1 MNSNLT
7 KLTAFG
13 IFWTGV
19 SRLST
24 QVFRFIII
32 IILARLLNPADFGI
46 VGLAAIFL
54 GLIDVIKELGLSAA
68 IVQRKEINEIH
79 LSTSFWASVIAGITL
94 FIIAILASPFVADF
108 FQEDI
113 VQPILIVSAI
123 GLIIGSFSV
132 IHYALLEKSLNFK
145 KLTIAEVCAAFV
157 SGMVSVFL
165 AINGYGVW
173 SLVFGGLAG
182 SFISVVI
189 LWKIVAWRP
198 SLRFSFARFKELFG
212 FGSHVMGSKV
222 LNYTHS
228 NMDYLVVG
236 KLLGTSAL
244 GYYSFAYHLITFP
257 VHKVSMMV
265 TRVTFPAFSTIQ
277 DDNNT
282 LRKGYLKVV
291 RYISLITFPMLAGMF
306 VVAPEFVV
314 VVYGAKW
321 APMILPLQILCLA
334 GALKSIGT
342 TTGSILL
349 SKGRADILFKCDIL
363 AAIVLPIAVI
373 IGANYGIAGVAAAVT
388 VSMVS
393 IFPIVQM
400 ITNKLIDLSMFSYF
414 KAIYP
419 AIIGSL
425 TLIVGVEIYQR
436 MSLAIYDLPA
446 MGILSS
452 SALIGII
459 IYILLMRIVFN
470 DIFKELKLLTH
481 KIREGERK

>member
-13 IFWTGV
+13 ILWTGI

-24 QVFRFIII
+24 QLFRFVIIV
-32 IILARLLNPADFGI
+32 ILARLLTPEDFGI

-54 GLIDVIKELGLSAA
+54 GFITTINELGLSAA
-68 IVQRKEINEIH
+68 IVQRKEIDELH

-94 FIIAILASPFVADF
+94 FIVVILASPFVADF

-123 GLIIGSFSV
+123 GLIIGSFIV
-132 IHYALLEKSLNFK
+132 VHQALLEKSLKFK
-145 KLTIAEVCAAFV
+145 KLAIAEVCAAVV
-157 SGMVSVFL
+157 SGIVSVSL
-165 AINGYGVW
+165 AISGYGVW
-173 SLVFGGLAG
+173 SLVFGGLVG
-182 SFISVVI
+182 SFISVII

-198 SLRFSFARFKELFG
+198 LLKFSFTRFKELFG
-212 FGSHVMGSKV
+212 FGSHVMGSRV
-222 LNYTHS
+222 LNYIDS

-257 VHKVSMMV
+257 LHKVSMMV

-277 DDNNT
+277 DDNET

-334 GALKSIGT
+334 GALKSVGT
-342 TTGSILL
+342 TVGSVLL
-349 SKGRADILFKCDIL
+349 SKGRADIQFKWNIFT
-363 AAIVLPIAVI
+363 AIVLPVAVI
-373 IGANYGIAGVAAAVT
+373 LGANYGIAGVAAAIT
-388 VSMVS
+388 VMTVLL
-393 IFPIVQM
+393 FPIIQM
-400 ITNKLIDLSMFSYF
+400 ITNKLIYLSMFSYF

-419 AIIGSL
+419 AIIGSI
-425 TLIVGVEIYQR
+425 TLIVCVEIYQR
-436 MSLAIYDLPA
+436 MMAIYNLSA
-446 MGILSS
+446 MGMLVS
-452 SALIGII
+452 SAVIGII
-459 IYILLMRIVFN
+459 VYILLMRIAFY
-470 DIFKELKLLTH
+470 DLFKDLRSLIH
-481 KIREGERK
+481 KIGE

>member
-13 IFWTGV
+13 ILWTGI

-24 QVFRFIII
+24 QLFRFIII
-32 IILARLLNPADFGI
+32 VILARLLTPEDFGI

-54 GLIDVIKELGLSAA
+54 GFITTINELGLSAA
-68 IVQRKEINEIH
+68 IVQRKEIDELH
-79 LSTSFWASVIAGITL
+79 LSTSFWASVIAGMTL
-94 FIIAILASPFVADF
+94 FIIVVLASPFVADF
-108 FQEDI
+108 FHEDI

-123 GLIIGSFSV
+123 GLIIGSFIV
-132 IHYALLEKSLNFK
+132 VHHALLEKSLTFK
-145 KLTIAEVCAAFV
+145 KLAIAEVCAAFV
-157 SGMVSVFL
+157 SGMVSISF

-182 SFISVVI
+182 GFVSVVI

-212 FGSHVMGSKV
+212 FGSHVMGSRV
-222 LNYTHS
+222 LNYIDS

-244 GYYSFAYHLITFP
+244 GYYSFAYHLIMFP
-257 VHKVSMMV
+257 LTRISTMV

-277 DDNNT
+277 DDNDT

-306 VVAPEFVV
+306 VVAPDFVV

-334 GALKSIGT
+334 GAISSVGHTVGT
-342 TTGSILL
+342 ILL
-349 SKGRADILFKCDIL
+349 SKGRADIQFKWNIFT
-363 AAIVLPIAVI
+363 AIVLPIAVI
-373 IGANYGIAGVAAAVT
+373 IGANYGIAGVAAAITVMT
-388 VSMVS
+388 VSL
-393 IFPIVQM
+393 FPIIQM
-400 ITNKLIDLSMFSYF
+400 ITNKLIDLSMYSYF
-414 KAIYP
+414 KAICP
-419 AIIGSL
+419 AIIGSI
-425 TLIVGVEIYQR
+425 TLIIFVEAYQR
-436 MSLAIYDLPA
+436 MSLTIYDLSA
-446 MGILSS
+446 IGMLVS
-452 SALIGII
+452 SAIIGII
-459 IYILLMRIVFN
+459 VYILLLRIAFN
-470 DIFKELKLLTH
+470 DLFKELRSLIH
-481 KIREGERK
+481 KIRGETK

>member
-13 IFWTGV
+13 ILWTGL
-19 SRLST
+19 SRFST
-24 QVFRFIII
+24 QLFRFVIIV
-32 IILARLLNPADFGI
+32 ILARLLTPEDFGI

-54 GLIDVIKELGLSAA
+54 GFITTINELGLSAA
-68 IVQRKEINEIH
+68 IVQRKEIDELH

-94 FIIAILASPFVADF
+94 FIVVILASPFVADF

-123 GLIIGSFSV
+123 GLIIGSFIV
-132 IHYALLEKSLNFK
+132 VHQALLEKSLKFK
-145 KLTIAEVCAAFV
+145 KLAIAEVCAAVV
-157 SGMVSVFL
+157 SGIVSVSL
-165 AINGYGVW
+165 AISGYGVW
-173 SLVFGGLAG
+173 SLVFGGLVG
-182 SFISVVI
+182 GFISVII

-198 SLRFSFARFKELFG
+198 ELKFSFARFKELFG
-212 FGSHVMGSKV
+212 FGSHVMGSRI
-222 LNYTHS
+222 LNYIDS

-236 KLLGTSAL
+236 KLLGASAL

-257 VHKVSMMV
+257 LHKISQMV

-277 DDNNT
+277 DDNET

-334 GALKSIGT
+334 GALKSVGT
-342 TTGSILL
+342 TVGSVLL
-349 SKGRADILFKCDIL
+349 SKGRADIQFKWNIFT
-363 AAIVLPIAVI
+363 AIVLPIAVI
-373 IGANYGIAGVAAAVT
+373 IGANYGIAGVAAAITVVT
-388 VSMVS
+388 VLL
-393 IFPIVQM
+393 FPIIQR

-419 AIIGSL
+419 AIIGSI
-425 TLIVGVEIYQR
+425 TLIVGVVIYQR
-436 MSLAIYDLPA
+436 MFLTIYGLSAIGMLV
-446 MGILSS
+446 S
-452 SALIGII
+452 SALIGITV
-459 IYILLMRIVFN
+459 YILLMRIVFN
-470 DIFKELKLLTH
+470 DLFKELRSVIH
-481 KIREGERK
+481 KIRE

>member
-13 IFWTGV
+13 ILWTGI

-24 QVFRFIII
+24 QLFRFIII
-32 IILARLLNPADFGI
+32 VILARLLTPEDFGI

-54 GLIDVIKELGLSAA
+54 GFITTINELGLSAA
-68 IVQRKEINEIH
+68 IVQRKDINEIH
-79 LSTSFWASVIAGITL
+79 LSTSFWTSVIAGITL
-94 FIIAILASPFVADF
+94 FIVVILASSFVADF

-123 GLIIGSFSV
+123 GLIIGAFIV
-132 IHYALLEKSLNFK
+132 VHQALLEKSLKFK

-173 SLVFGGLAG
+173 SLVFGGLVG

-189 LWKIVAWRP
+189 LWKIVTWRP
-198 SLRFSFARFKELFG
+198 SLRFSFTRFKELFG
-212 FGSHVMGSKV
+212 FGSHVMGSRV
-222 LNYTHS
+222 LNYIDS
-228 NMDYLVVG
+228 NVDYLVVG

-257 VHKVSMMV
+257 LNRISTMV

-277 DDNNT
+277 DDNDT

-334 GALKSIGT
+334 GALKSVGT
-342 TTGSILL
+342 TVGSVLL
-349 SKGRADILFKCDIL
+349 SKGRADIQFKWNVFT
-363 AAIVLPIAVI
+363 AIVLPIAVI
-373 IGANYGIAGVAAAVT
+373 MGVNYGIAGVAAAIT
-388 VSMVS
+388 VMA
-393 IFPIVQM
+393 ILLFPIIQM
-400 ITNKLIDLSMFSYF
+400 ITNKLIDLSMFSYL

-419 AIIGSL
+419 AIIGSI
-425 TLIVGVEIYQR
+425 TLIVTVEIYQR
-436 MSLAIYDLPA
+436 MILTIYGLSAISMLV
-446 MGILSS
+446 S

-459 IYILLMRIVFN
+459 VYILLMRIAFN
-470 DIFKELKLLTH
+470 DLFKELKLLIH
-481 KIREGERK
+481 KIRE

>member
-13 IFWTGV
+13 ILWTGI

-24 QVFRFIII
+24 QLFRFVIIV
-32 IILARLLNPADFGI
+32 ILARLLTPEDFGI
-46 VGLAAIFL
+46 VGLASIFL
-54 GLIDVIKELGLSAA
+54 GFITTINELGLSAA
-68 IVQRKEINEIH
+68 IVQRKEIDELH

-94 FIIAILASPFVADF
+94 FIVVILASPFVADF

-123 GLIIGSFSV
+123 GLIIGSFIV
-132 IHYALLEKSLNFK
+132 VHQALLEKNLKFK
-145 KLTIAEVCAAFV
+145 KLAIAEVCAAVV
-157 SGMVSVFL
+157 SGIVSVSL
-165 AINGYGVW
+165 AISGYGVW
-173 SLVFGGLAG
+173 SLVFGGLFG
-182 SFISVVI
+182 GFISVII

-212 FGSHVMGSKV
+212 FGSHVMGSRI
-222 LNYTHS
+222 LNYIGS

-257 VHKVSMMV
+257 LHKISMMV

-277 DDNNT
+277 DDNET
-282 LRKGYLKVV
+282 LRSGYLKVV
-291 RYISLITFPMLAGMF
+291 QYISVITFPMLAGMI
-306 VVAPEFVV
+306 VVAPDFVV

-334 GALKSIGT
+334 GAIGSVGHT
-342 TTGSILL
+342 VGTILL
-349 SKGRADILFKCDIL
+349 SKGRADIQFKWNIFT
-363 AAIVLPIAVI
+363 AIVLPIAVI
-373 IGANYGIAGVAAAVT
+373 LGANYGIAGVAAAIT
-388 VSMVS
+388 VMTVLL
-393 IFPIVQM
+393 FPFIQM

-419 AIIGSL
+419 AIIGSI
-425 TLIVGVEIYQR
+425 TLMIFVEAYQR
-436 MSLAIYDLPA
+436 LSLTVYDLPA
-446 MGILSS
+446 ISMLIS
-452 SALIGII
+452 SALIGITV
-459 IYILLMRIVFN
+459 YILLMRIVFN
-470 DIFKELKLLTH
+470 DIFKELKLLIH
-481 KIREGERK
+481 KIRE